1 MTATGGG
8 RVLLCGY
15 YGEHNLGDDALL
27 QVLLQQ
33 LGPNVRPLIT
43 AHDQAA
49 VQAQAPGAR
58 CVDRR
63 SLFQVLWAINRV
75 DTVVFGGGSLLQ
87 DSTSFNSLVYYL
99 ALLVI
104 ARCRGRQVLLW
115 GQGLGP
121 LRRPLSRWLVH
132 AFLPLCTA
140 ASWRDQA
147 SLELA
152 QRWAPA
158 LPMSMAPDPVWQMPR
173 QPWIGGESIVVS
185 WRPTP
190 LLNRAR
196 WISLVRALDQLASEL
211 EAPVVWLAFHH
222 HQDADL
228 LPWLDRDG
236 ITPSSLRRRSRVV
249 VPESLEVVTTTV
261 QTARLVLPMRLHALI
276 LARLA
281 GCPMAALSYDPKVEA
296 AAAMSGVPCTDLR
309 AWFSTEGLLAQ
320 WRGIVDQPADE
331 AELARLQVQASE
343 HGQVF
348 SRMGPVAH

>member
-1 MTATGGG
+1 MTATGGL
-8 RVLLCGY
+8 RALLCGY

-33 LGPNVRPLIT
+33 LGPTVQPLIT
-43 AHDQAA
+43 AHDQDAVL
-49 VQAQAPGAR
+49 VQAPEAR

-63 SLFQVLWAINRV
+63 SLLRVLWAVNRV

-87 DSTSFNSLVYYL
+87 DSTSFPSLVYYL
-99 ALLVI
+99 ALLAL
-104 ARCRGRQVLLW
+104 ARLRGRRVLLW

-132 AFLPLCTA
+132 ALLPWCTA

-147 SLELA
+147 SFDLA
-152 QRWAPA
+152 KRWAPA
-158 LPMSMAPDPVWQMPR
+158 LPMAMAPDPVWQMPR
-173 QPWIGGESIVVS
+173 HPWIGGDAIVVS

-196 WISLVRALDQLASEL
+196 WISLVRALDRLASEL

-249 VPESLEVVTTTV
+249 VPESLEVVTATV

-296 AAAMSGVPCTDLR
+296 AAVMAGVPCTDLR
-309 AWFSTEGLLAQ
+309 GWFSTEGLLAQ
-320 WRGIVDQPADE
+320 WRGSVDQPAD
-331 AELARLQVQASE
+331 ADALARLQAQASE
-343 HGQVF
+343 HRRLF
-348 SRMGPVAH
+348 SSI